1 MILHF
6 VKHLFLY
13 VRVPSRITCRIPVL
27 VEKCQKVPES
37 WGSAASGVSR
47 KLIKKLL
54 LQWEPNWE
62 DLLILSVNVETE
74 HQSVLCHLVGFP
86 VSDLGKKQR
95 TMPLQLPYQL
105 LAPKTCAKSVK
116 DTVSSK
122 ASHESQVKSD
132 IFDSP
137 VINSLSKFVLG
148 QSLCWIRQVK
158 STDPRGLFV
167 VSESTLEMQ
176 LKWEKVAGHQCFV
189 PEHTVSTIFER
200 LSTVTSRDIRCSLC
214 VLGRMSYDEPCYAKA
229 ASSTQW

>member
-37 WGSAASGVSR
+37 WGSAASGVPR

-105 LAPKTCAKSVK
+105 LAPKTCTTSVK

-122 ASHESQVKSD
+122 ASHESQVNR
-132 IFDSP
+132 IFFDFL
-137 VINSLSKFVLG
+137 LS
-148 QSLCWIRQVK
+148 
-158 STDPRGLFV
+158 
-167 VSESTLEMQ
+167 
-176 LKWEKVAGHQCFV
+176 
-189 PEHTVSTIFER
+189 
-200 LSTVTSRDIRCSLC
+200 STVYLNSSL
-214 VLGRMSYDEPCYAKA
+214 VRVSVEFDRWKA
-229 ASSTQW
+229 RIPEDSSWFPWVH